1 MYKNKFVIKTIHQLC
16 IYIHVVTSHCC
27 SNIIF
32 FSSFQ
37 TNEPARFIFN
47 IVFLLGYIFLKIV
60 IQWFDR
66 KENKSIISRCFFIFD
81 RKHWVGFEIQNEA
94 DPEVYALE
102 LHMNLLNS
110 HLFLDINSSQIPKF
124 TNEVQFQV
132 ILWNTLG
139 GSEKG

>member
-1 MYKNKFVIKTIHQLC
+1 M
-16 IYIHVVTSHCC
+16 
-27 SNIIF
+27 
-32 FSSFQ
+32 
-37 TNEPARFIFN
+37 
-47 IVFLLGYIFLKIV
+47 
-60 IQWFDR
+60 
-66 KENKSIISRCFFIFD
+66 
-81 RKHWVGFEIQNEA
+81 GFEIQNEA